1 MKEKSQNLYMSEIL
15 KILRKHKGELF
26 SKYPIESIALFGS
39 YSRGDN
45 KKNSDVDIMVEL
57 KNPDFDAFCN
67 LSYHLKKIL
76 KKKVDLVSRNG
87 VKEKYYR
94 YLEKDLQY
102 V

>member
-1 MKEKSQNLYMSEIL
+1 MSEIL
-15 KILRKHKGELF
+15 KILKEHKLELF
-26 SKYPIESIALFGS
+26 NNYPIESLALFGS

-45 KKNSDVDIMVEL
+45 KKSSDVDIMVEL
-57 KNPDFDAFCN
+57 KTADFETFCN

-94 YLEKDLQY
+94 YLEKDLKY

>member
-1 MKEKSQNLYMSEIL
+1 MSEVLQIL
-15 KILRKHKGELF
+15 KEHKQDLF
-26 SKYPIESIALFGS
+26 NKYPIESLALFGS
-39 YSRGDN
+39 YSRGDS
-45 KKNSDVDIMVEL
+45 KKSSDVDIMVKL
-57 KNPDFDAFCN
+57 KNADFEIFCD

-94 YLEKDLQY
+94 YLEKDLIY

>member
-1 MKEKSQNLYMSEIL
+1 MNTIIAIL
-15 KILRKHKGELF
+15 KEHKEELF
-26 SKYPIESIALFGS
+26 KNYPIKSLALFGS

-57 KNPDFDAFCN
+57 TEPNFDAFCN
-67 LSYHLKKIL
+67 LSDNLKKIL
-76 KKKVDLVSRNG
+76 KKKVDLVSKNA
-87 VKEKYYR
+87 VKIKYFQ

>member
-1 MKEKSQNLYMSEIL
+1 MSEIL
-15 KILRKHKGELF
+15 KILKEHKLELF
-26 SKYPIESIALFGS
+26 NKYPIESLALFGS
-39 YSRGDN
+39 YSRGDY
-45 KKNSDVDIMVEL
+45 KKSSDVDIMVEL
-57 KNPDFDAFCN
+57 KSADFETFCN

-94 YLEKDLQY
+94 YLEKDLKY

>member
-1 MKEKSQNLYMSEIL
+1 MSDIL
-15 KILRKHKGELF
+15 KILKHHKPELF
-26 SKYPIESIALFGS
+26 SKYPIESLALFGS

-45 KKNSDVDIMVEL
+45 KKSSDVDIMVEL
-57 KNPDFDAFCN
+57 KSADFETFCD

-94 YLEKDLQY
+94 YLEKDLKY

>member
-1 MKEKSQNLYMSEIL
+1 MSEIL
-15 KILRKHKGELF
+15 KILKEHKLELF
-26 SKYPIESIALFGS
+26 NKYPIESLALFGS
-39 YSRGDN
+39 YSCVDN
-45 KKNSDVDIMVEL
+45 KKSSDVDIIVEL
-57 KNPDFDAFCN
+57 KNADFETFCN

-94 YLEKDLQY
+94 YLEKDLKY